1 MKKTNFSNSMVF
13 IKGMFMGIADIVP
26 GVSGGTIA
34 IITGIYEELLKTLDG
49 IDIKIF
55 SDFKKHGIKD
65 VWENYNLSFLFRVV
79 SGIFLSIMIFSQFI
93 LLIIRN
99 HPIALWSL
107 FFGLILASILFLLK
121 ETDRLNFK
129 NSKFI
134 IPAQLY
140 LLLLGIFVAIYVQ
153 TIKPNESDV
162 NFIYL
167 FFCGMISI
175 TAMLLYIL
183 VLLSYETMLTTF
195 KEVLKFN
202 TDYFINFFSLFF
214 GALLSVKLFSK
225 FLSWSYKNHKNNTL
239 YGLIGFMIG
248 SFPSLYHGKNIEKP
262 DSFFENLYMP
272 NNYFNNFE
280 FNQGL
285 MFFSIG
291 FLIVLC
297 LEFYSKKNA
306 IKK

>member
-162 NFIYL
+162 NFEGESKVTVIYDDEEVEFSL
-167 FFCGMISI
+167 SKNGDTILDV
-175 TAMLLYIL
+175 AMDNDLDVPFSCKGAVCCTCRAKVKLGKVVMDANYSLSDQEVEDGYIL
-183 VLLSYETMLTTF
+183 TCQAHPVS
-195 KEVLKFN
+195 
-202 TDYFINFFSLFF
+202 
-214 GALLSVKLFSK
+214 
-225 FLSWSYKNHKNNTL
+225 
-239 YGLIGFMIG
+239 
-248 SFPSLYHGKNIEKP
+248 EKV
-262 DSFFENLYMP
+262 
-272 NNYFNNFE
+272 
-280 FNQGL
+280 
-285 MFFSIG
+285 
-291 FLIVLC
+291 IVD
-297 LEFYSKKNA
+297 FD
-306 IKK
+306 